1 MTHPSFPPYLLKIN
15 KRTAMN
21 YNIKGL
27 IVNLNDKCKMYSVIC
42 PRGEMDPALK
52 RAWVSIHKAENKINA
67 LLVTGQVSLKE
78 WPLW

>member
-1 MTHPSFPPYLLKIN
+1 
-15 KRTAMN
+15 MN

-67 LLVTGQVSLKE
+67 LPENLIDPKDIKFIHIIS
-78 WPLW
+78 